1 MRWDRIL
8 RQGFSLQLFLE
19 GSGFTGILMRWES
32 DSDMEFT
39 RVRFLADICRKEI
52 IPVFVRKY
60 FSRIKVQERDRE
72 YTKKHIQELPV
83 FLYWKNE
90 KLQRLFSGI

>member
-1 MRWDRIL
+1 MRCDRIL

-39 RVRFLADICRKEI
+39 RVRFLADICRKEMCNSCI
-52 IPVFVRKY
+52 RKKIFFPY
-60 FSRIKVQERDRE
+60 KSTGK
-72 YTKKHIQELPV
+72 
-83 FLYWKNE
+83 
-90 KLQRLFSGI
+90 G